1 VEVHEPQESLPGQ
14 QKLDSRFCVEVPR
27 ASVGVGWQLDSTTTD
42 GWMGTVASGTKS
54 AAKNVASGTT
64 SVVKKVASG
73 TTSVVGT
80 VAAKTKS
87 MVLGRGGNQGE
98 KNMIKL
104 CVLPITSSCDRC
116 EKFEGDLGEVK
127 FWHEIDKSKSIKEQ
141 IKGVLSLEAKW
152 LDMHVVGPGS
162 DRFLGLAEYKRFDF
176 GKLYDAYK
184 DWGVSTDLPEKE
196 FDVACKNLIAKAGKP
211 GSDIWLR
218 VEIEDEKLLGEF
230 FDRESSAAKKQRIL
244 QLKSRDAPEIDY
256 LSRF

>member
-1 VEVHEPQESLPGQ
+1 
-14 QKLDSRFCVEVPR
+14 
-27 ASVGVGWQLDSTTTD
+27 
-42 GWMGTVASGTKS
+42 
-54 AAKNVASGTT
+54 
-64 SVVKKVASG
+64 
-73 TTSVVGT
+73 
-80 VAAKTKS
+80 
-87 MVLGRGGNQGE
+87 
-98 KNMIKL
+98 MIKL